1 MIKVLSIGNSFS
13 EDAQRYLHNVA
24 KNEGVDMKCVNLFIG
39 NCSLRQH
46 YVNMLV
52 DNASYSFEFN
62 GSMTGILVS
71 IKQALVS
78 DEWDYVTLQQVS
90 HKAPFFDTYLPY
102 LEKLAAYVR
111 LYSPKTKILLH
122 QTWAYEQGSA
132 RLQEM
137 GFSDQHDMLRQIVA
151 SYQKAA
157 EQIQAD
163 GIIPCGEKMMQAIEH
178 GMKQGHRDTLHAD
191 LGIGR
196 YLLALTWFYAITGQ
210 KPTKDFKEFDVDVL
224 EDDLKIIKDLLF

>member
-1 MIKVLSIGNSFS
+1 MIRVLSIGNSFS
-13 EDAQRYLHNVA
+13 QDAQRYLHKVA
-24 KNEGVDMKCVNLFIG
+24 ENENVDMKCVNLYIG
-39 NCSLRQH
+39 GCSLRRH
-46 YVNMLV
+46 YVNML
-52 DNASYSFEFN
+52 DDKADYSFEFN
-62 GSMTGILVS
+62 GSTTGIAVS
-71 IKQALVS
+71 IKQALIS

-90 HKAPFFDTYLPY
+90 HEAPFFDTYLPY

-132 RLQEM
+132 RLQEI
-137 GFSDQHDMLRQIVA
+137 GFSDQHDMLREIVA

-178 GMKQGHRDTLHAD
+178 GIKQVHRDTFHAD

-196 YLLALTWFYAITGQ
+196 YLLSLTWYHAITGQ
-210 KPTKDFKEFDVDVL
+210 KPTKDFKEFDVAVS
-224 EDDLKIIKDLLF
+224 EDDLKIIKDLPF